1 MCFVTLYTNIL
12 GGRSSM
18 AIGDSYNSNNGNGSN
33 NNKLF
38 DNTYYSRLRF
48 RGQDHSLSI
57 YYRSGLMCL
66 EVYDLEDNTYKV
78 IPRTNIFLSP
88 TKANILSQEIRSFK
102 EYLQRDDVKENVAF
116 GVNGGMGEKV
126 SYIGFHTNK
135 DKEIIITIGKFDDKG
150 QILEHYDVVLHKDYN
165 YGLEWKDISA
175 MDIEK
180 VYHNLVDLDMIH
192 NAIADFG
199 RSMSGAAAYAGLD
212 ISRYDQARIL
222 RKMDPIYD
230 KLGIERKYSNNGSGN
245 NNFLNNASASTSSRT
260 TTIDEM
266 EDLLE

>member
-1 MCFVTLYTNIL
+1 
-12 GGRSSM
+12 M
-18 AIGDSYNSNNGNGSN
+18 AIGDSYSGNSSSNSNNR
-33 NNKLF
+33 LY

-48 RGQDHSLSI
+48 RGTDHSLSI

-66 EVYDLEDNTYKV
+66 EVYDLEENTYKV
-78 IPRTNIFLSP
+78 LPKCNIFLSP
-88 TKANILSQEIRSFK
+88 TKANILSHEIKSFK

-135 DKEIIITIGKFDDKG
+135 NKDINITIGKFDDKG
-150 QILEHYDVVLHKDYN
+150 QIIESYTVTLPKDYN

-180 VYHNLVDLDMIH
+180 VYHNGIELEMIH
-192 NAIADFG
+192 NAITDFG
-199 RSMSGAAAYAGLD
+199 RSMSGASAYSGLD
-212 ISRYDQARIL
+212 LGRYDTARIL

-230 KLGIERKYSNNGSGN
+230 KLGIERKYTGNGGAVN
-245 NNFLNNASASTSSRT
+245 NNFLNNASASTSSRS

>member
-1 MCFVTLYTNIL
+1 
-12 GGRSSM
+12 M
-18 AIGDSYNSNNGNGSN
+18 AIGDSYNGNDNSSS
-33 NNKLF
+33 NNKLY

-48 RGQDHSLSI
+48 RGKEHAISI

-66 EVYDLEDNTYKV
+66 EVYDLEENTYKV
-78 IPRTNIFLSP
+78 LPKTNIFLSP

-135 DKEIIITIGKFDDKG
+135 DKDIIITIGKFDNNG
-150 QILEHYDVVLHKDYN
+150 QILEHYDVVLPKDYN

-175 MDIEK
+175 MNIEK
-180 VYHNLVDLDMIH
+180 VYHNQVDLDMIH
-192 NAIADFG
+192 NAITDFG
-199 RSMSGAAAYAGLD
+199 RNMSGAAAYAGLD
-212 ISRYDQARIL
+212 LGRYDQARIL

-230 KLGIERKYSNNGSGN
+230 KLGIERKYGN
-245 NNFLNNASASTSSRT
+245 NNSNYGSNNFLSNASASTSSRS